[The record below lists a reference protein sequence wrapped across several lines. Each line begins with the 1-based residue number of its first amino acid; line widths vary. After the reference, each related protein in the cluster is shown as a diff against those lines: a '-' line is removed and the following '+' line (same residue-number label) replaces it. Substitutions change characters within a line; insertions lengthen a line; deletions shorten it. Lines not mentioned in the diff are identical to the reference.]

1 MKIAITGATGFIGRP
16 LVSYLASLGH
26 RSIVLSRSPQ
36 RAERMHF
43 PAGTEFA
50 PTGGIPPCDA
60 VIHLAGESVAGLWTP
75 ARRRRILASRVD
87 STRRI
92 VEELRGREERPHTL
106 LVASAVGYYGDR
118 PGELLDEDAAP
129 DPQCGFR
136 SEVCRAWEA
145 AASEA
150 EALGIRVVRLRL
162 ANVMSAE
169 GGFLGAMLPFWRRGA
184 CFLLGNP
191 EAAISWISS
200 EDAVRLIAFALE
212 SREISGPVNVVS
224 PHAITQRTLVSSVA
238 ARLDRKI
245 VGHVPAWLI
254 RLMLGEFSTALLDD
268 QRAVPA
274 AAESAGFRY
283 QHPAW
288 RSCLD
293 HLFGEADAAAR
304 PQGVHSS

>member
-1 MKIAITGATGFIGRP
+1 VRIAITGGTGFIGQP
-16 LVSYLASLGH
+16 LVAHLATLGH
-26 RSIVLSRSPQ
+26 RAIVLSRSPE
-36 RAERMHF
+36 RAARVSF
-43 PAGTEFA
+43 PAGTEIA
-50 PTGGIPPCDA
+50 HADVLPSCDA
-60 VIHLAGESVAGLWTP
+60 VIHLAAESVAGLWTP
-75 ARRRRILASRVD
+75 AKRRRILASRVE

-92 VEELRGREERPHTL
+92 VAELRERQHRPQTL

-118 PGELLDEDAAP
+118 PGELLTEDAAP

-145 AASEA
+145 AAAEA

-162 ANVMSAE
+162 GNVMSTH
-169 GGFLGAMLPFWRRGA
+169 GGFLGAMLPLWRRGA

-191 EAAISWISS
+191 EAAISWISR

-212 SREISGPVNVVS
+212 SEQLRGPVNVVS
-224 PHAITQRTLVSSVA
+224 PHAITQRTLVTSVA
-238 ARLDRKI
+238 RRLGRSVI
-245 VGHVPAWLI
+245 GQVPGSLLRAG
-254 RLMLGEFSTALLDD
+254 LGEFATALLDD
-268 QRAVPA
+268 QRVVPA

-293 HLFGEADAAAR
+293 HLFDEQ
-304 PQGVHSS
+304 P